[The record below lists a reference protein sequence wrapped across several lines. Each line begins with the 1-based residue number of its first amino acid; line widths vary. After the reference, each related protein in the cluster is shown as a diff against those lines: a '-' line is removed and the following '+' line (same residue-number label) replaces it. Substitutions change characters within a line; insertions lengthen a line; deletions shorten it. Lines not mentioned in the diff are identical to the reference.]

1 MWSVRRFM
9 LGFAVTA
16 ALALSA
22 TSAFAHAH
30 LETSMPAANAIVASP
45 SMIMLHFTEALEPRF
60 SGFEV
65 TDARGHAV
73 NAPSHMDPSDSA
85 LLTATPAP
93 ALAPGVYHVN
103 WHIVARDGHRMR
115 GTFDFTVRA

>member
-1 MWSVRRFM
+1 MRSVRRLV

-30 LETSMPAANAIVASP
+30 LETSMPAANATVTSP
-45 SMIMLHFTEALEPRF
+45 SMITLHFTEALEPRF
-60 SGFEV
+60 SGFEI
-65 TDARGHAV
+65 TDSTGHGV
-73 NAPSHMDPSDSA
+73 NAPPHVDPSNA
-85 LLTATPAP
+85 AILMAMPAT

-103 WHIVARDGHRMR
+103 WHIVAHDGHRMR
-115 GTFDFTVRA
+115 GAFDFTVRA